1 MMYYILY
8 TVCLLFI
15 ISLVVLKSKKII
27 GLRKYVK
34 IDDIYVYGVL
44 YGMLFT
50 GKERMDS
57 YTKIRLSI
65 ENKKAKPYIELLL
78 KNRKVKLEHMS
89 SRIDGVRYIALL
101 SVIDDKDNGIMVIP
115 VYIEIVDKVA
125 YITIDDVYV
134 CLNNKLESATNFNL
148 LSNDVNEIVKLDA
161 LDDSVSMTI
170 NDRTIEIYGDSDFNV
185 ISKYELGVK
194 QW

>member
-1 MMYYILY
+1 MMYYIIY
-8 TVCLLFI
+8 SVCLLFV

-27 GLRKYVK
+27 GLKKYVK
-34 IDDIYVYGVL
+34 IDDIYVYGML
-44 YGMLFT
+44 YSILFD
-50 GKERMDS
+50 GKEKMDS
-57 YTKIRLSI
+57 YSKLRLSI

-161 LDDSVSMTI
+161 LDDSVSMTV
-170 NDRTIEIYGDSDFNV
+170 NGRAIEIYGDSDYNI

>member
-1 MMYYILY
+1 MMYYIIY
-8 TVCLLFI
+8 SVCLLFV
-15 ISLVVLKSKKII
+15 ISLVVLKSKKIL
-27 GLRKYVK
+27 GLKKHIK
-34 IDDIYVYGVL
+34 IDDIYI
-44 YGMLFT
+44 YGMLYSILFD

-78 KNRKVKLEHMS
+78 RNRKVKLEHMS

-170 NDRTIEIYGDSDFNV
+170 NDRTIEIYGDSDYNI